1 MIPTLFAADYLD
13 AFEPGQ
19 VVTFPDHG
27 ICDLT
32 GILEGYCEQTADDGN
47 EWEMVFKFYAS
58 EDWANEIQYNRIVVV
73 KANTYQRPQAFR
85 IYSITKQTDTTI
97 EVKAQHISYDLANVP
112 VKPFAVT
119 SPSVGLQK
127 LQSEAAFPIKF
138 IFSTDVETDD
148 SFEFKEPKSMRKIL
162 LDGDD
167 SIAGTYGGDLVIDN
181 CDIQLLQ
188 VGGEDRGV
196 SIEYGVDLVDITQEE
211 NITEMVTGIM
221 PYFKRNS
228 SNSQQTLK
236 ESRKELTPRSTEWGG
251 QDWIEDTYIR
261 SDTGAAVS
269 FAFTPVSTAKY
280 WASPFVTV
288 IDTSDLTK
296 RFSVIFPQ
304 ARAAAPTNVTKIG
317 YAFYDAQ
324 QHYITGQA
332 FTEITKQPVVA
343 VPDNA
348 RYLRVT
354 KETYTHDQIT
364 WQIVRQDRPDPLI
377 YGDPMIIN
385 GPGTYQ
391 VPKIVSVDLSK
402 HFVEKDKEPTPA
414 EISAKAREWVAKED
428 IGKPEVSLTLGYE
441 QIDQDVRMF
450 DAVRVRFPKLNVD
463 VKSKVT
469 KYKFDFLR
477 ERVEEIEV
485 GATKESPFFTLSDAS
500 RLKKGLLPPD
510 RIENYSITSSK
521 YGGGS
526 VGKEAMDAGSVGER
540 ELEDYSIDHDKLKEK
555 AIRIYHLSEEI
566 AERKAD
572 VQGNEGWRRKK
583 VARLLSSQLGIPAY
597 ILDPQLA
604 AETPSSNPDEQ
615 SDPTKSTY
623 NLNVDFIKDGSING
637 NDKIEDSSIN
647 GDDKIEEESISTKL
661 FVDELQTK
669 IAKIDE
675 LEANFA
681 NIEIITGG
689 TVEIKHNLNV
699 LGNTRLVGNFTHPA
713 GATFTVFGNNY
724 HERRV
729 QVLDENEEPFWI
741 TVLGI

>member
-1 MIPTLFAADYLD
+1 MTPTLFAADYLD

-19 VVTFPDHG
+19 AVTFPDHG

-32 GILEGYCEQTADDGN
+32 GILEGYCEQTADDGS

-85 IYSITKQTDTTI
+85 IYSITKQTDTI
-97 EVKAQHISYDLANVP
+97 VEVKAQHISYDLANDP
-112 VKPFAVT
+112 VKPFSST
-119 SPSVGLQK
+119 SPSVALQK
-127 LQSEAAFPIKF
+127 LQSEAAFPTKF

-148 SFEFKEPKSMRKIL
+148 SFEFTEPKSMRKIL

-236 ESRKELTPRSTEWGG
+236 ESRKELKPKSTEWGG
-251 QDWIEDTYIR
+251 QDWIENTYIR

-269 FAFTPVSTAKY
+269 FTPVSTAKY
-280 WASPFVTV
+280 WASPLVTV

-304 ARAAAPTNVTKIG
+304 VRAAAPTNVTKIG

-332 FTEITKQPVVA
+332 FTEVAKQPIVA
-343 VPDNA
+343 VPDDA
-348 RYLRVT
+348 KYLRVT
-354 KETYTHDQIT
+354 KETYTHDQIP

-402 HFVEKDKEPTPA
+402 YFVEEDKEPTPA
-414 EISAKAREWVAKED
+414 ELSAKAREWVAKED

-441 QIDQDVRMF
+441 QIDQDIRMF

-485 GATKESPFFTLSDAS
+485 GSTKESPFFTLSDAS
-500 RLKKGLLPPD
+500 RLKKGLLPPN
-510 RIENYSITSSK
+510 RIEDYSITSSK

-526 VGKEAMDAGSVGER
+526 VGKGAIDQGSVGEW
-540 ELEDYSIDHDKLKEK
+540 ELEDFSIDRDKLREK
-555 AIRIYHLSEEI
+555 AINVLHLGEDI
-566 AERKAD
+566 AETVAD

-583 VARLLSSQLGIPAY
+583 VARILSSQLGIPAY
-597 ILDPQLA
+597 ILDPKLA
-604 AETPSSNPDEQ
+604 AETPSSTPGEED
-615 SDPTKSTY
+615 DPTKSTY

-647 GDDKIEEESISTKL
+647 GDDKIEEESISEKL

-669 IAKIDE
+669 IAKIDT
-675 LEANFA
+675 LEAKTA
-681 NIEIITGG
+681 NIEMAESNVVKINNGLMVVTGG
-689 TVEIKHNLNV
+689 VN
-699 LGNTRLVGNFTHPA
+699 A
-713 GATFTVFGNNY
+713 GTTYVRAGSLYVNGSQY
-724 HERRV
+724 VARRV